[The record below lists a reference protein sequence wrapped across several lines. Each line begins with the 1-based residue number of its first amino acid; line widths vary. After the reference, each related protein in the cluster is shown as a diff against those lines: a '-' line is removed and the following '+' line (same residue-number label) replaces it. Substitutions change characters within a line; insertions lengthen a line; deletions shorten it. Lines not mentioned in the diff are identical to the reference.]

1 MIVLVHHSCRTLST
15 YTVHLQELIIH
26 EAQKEGHG
34 ALSKAVFCPRVKKRV
49 SLNS

>member
-1 MIVLVHHSCRTLST
+1 MILLVRHSCGTMST
-15 YTVHLQELIIH
+15 YTVHLQDLIIH
-26 EAQKEGHG
+26 EAEKEGHG